1 MQKKCLFLLARK
13 YGGHLGH
20 HAIKRDY
27 LEQEDHRSVLNTLC
41 DSKPSLSPPS
51 PFRPKRNNCSGIT
64 GCSVNL

>member
-27 LEQEDHRSVLNTLC
+27 LEQEDTSLC
-41 DSKPSLSPPS
+41 AQYVVRFEASFVSSIAHQAKT
-51 PFRPKRNNCSGIT
+51 K
-64 GCSVNL
+64 